1 MSREVSVTDARASQ
15 KSQQSQQKGRGGQA
29 QNTAT
34 PTEQKMSTEEVGG
47 AEVGTWDHTEG
58 YPYAK
63 KIGMRSEEEEE
74 VKRTDRH
81 QLKGIHKAS
90 SQ

>member
-1 MSREVSVTDARASQ
+1 
-15 KSQQSQQKGRGGQA
+15 
-29 QNTAT
+29 
-34 PTEQKMSTEEVGG
+34 MSTEEVGG